1 MTKISQLSSIGDS
14 LAIGDQF
21 LIRDIDDTG
30 SPNKSV
36 TVSGITRALDVG
48 TALAPAI
55 AFASDKNTG
64 IYSPGADQV
73 AVATNGTGRLFVAAD
88 GKVGVGTAAPDVLL
102 HLDLAPAGAGPAG
115 VIGFGDISNFRVAEI
130 EGLRE
135 GGAFAG
141 SLIFRTQTGPGFGS
155 AGLER
160 ARIDSSG
167 NVGIGTSAPNGKL
180 DVADGDVYITKNSG
194 GDVPGVTSQSLYI
207 KTQSGNLARLYSISS
222 GSGGPSG
229 FGGDLY
235 IQTKSDNSALADRVV
250 INRLGHVGIG
260 TSSPEARLEVQAPSA
275 SRQYI
280 SSVLDFSNIHLD
292 GATASG
298 ATSALTFTS
307 GGGGGAAVAFSRGG
321 SVDTE
326 ISFWTNSAVAMN
338 AATER
343 MRIDS
348 SGRVGIGTTSPTS
361 TLHVV
366 GNQFVT
372 GGNYFTDATSG
383 YFFAGAGSFA
393 GGIYGSSSG
402 NIANIVAPQTITFN
416 SGSGAAERA
425 RIDSSGNV
433 GIGTTSILG
442 KFSIQTLASTSSFSV
457 RDATPVLGATGVLL
471 ENWDTPNAANTVP
484 FSIRASTFSFG
495 TNSGGTYV
503 ERMRIDS
510 SGRVGIGTS
519 SPGTI
524 LHTVNTSAGAATVG
538 AFIQNSSLTAGTEV
552 RLGFAPN
559 TNTVAD
565 NRYSWIGAV
574 NGTGSND
581 SSLTFATTPGGTG
594 ATERMRIDSSGR
606 LLVGTSSAVAGT
618 VDAASIVGS
627 TLNQSTG
634 LRTLSSGGTLDLN
647 LLGTGIVGHLYV
659 SSALTSNAAER
670 TSTIFF
676 IATRQGDNTVITSLN
691 SANGSTGGRSFTITN
706 PSANIFRFT
715 DTSSSACSVSMSFV
729 GGMTF

>member
-1 MTKISQLSSIGDS
+1 VTKISQLSSIGDS

>member
-160 ARIDSSG
+160 LRIDSAG